1 MRNIYYQFLHTLKC
15 VFLDYKPLISKI
27 LTFSLVILVLG
38 SAFSDMFDTGL
49 EPVTV
54 GILNEDEG
62 KEKVADGIIQVLE
75 PQGTLTPVKASDEDV
90 EDEDEEKDKDK
101 DEEDEEETTEAE
113 TEVSISEWMKVYS
126 VKNEDDGRSLAC
138 DKDIA
143 EDHQIAAMIHF
154 DKDFSKNV
162 VDHDEDADPISIT
175 IKTGRSSQIDATVVK
190 CVFDTFTS
198 SLNADFAVQ
207 KHFPGKSLPQDLD
220 LENGY
225 VKMETDAE
233 STPDA
238 MSYYAI
244 AMLMMV
250 LLYGAEYGCN
260 SIADDYFGVIGE
272 RIKTTPIKRYQQY
285 IGKMLGMVVATAL
298 QGIFI
303 VLLSGLVYGANWG
316 SNYLAL
322 LGVIFSMS
330 AASVTLGACLCMI
343 TRDGAKGQSMVSLL
357 VIACTFL
364 AGGFV
369 KVDMGPLKFISPNYY
384 AQTAMFNS
392 IYNGDMGIA
401 MQNIGILWLF
411 VIGASSIAI
420 LMSRR
425 KRA

>member
-1 MRNIYYQFLHTLKC
+1 MRNIYYQFIHSLKC
-15 VFLDYKPLISKI
+15 VFLDYKPLLSKI

-38 SAFSDMFDTGL
+38 SAFSNMFDTGL

-54 GILNEDEG
+54 GILNEDAG
-62 KEKVADGIIQVLE
+62 KEKVAEGIIQVLE
-75 PQGTLTPVKASDEDV
+75 PQGTITPVKTSDKDDDA
-90 EDEDEEKDKDK
+90 DEDEE
-101 DEEDEEETTEAE
+101 EETTAAVVEA
-113 TEVSISEWMKVYS
+113 SISVWMKVYT
-126 VKNEDDGRSLAC
+126 VKNEADGRSLAC

-162 VDHDEDADPISIT
+162 LEHDGNDDAEPISIS

-207 KHFPGKSLPQDLD
+207 KHFPGKSLPQNLNIED
-220 LENGY
+220 GY
-225 VKMETDAE
+225 TKMETDAD

-260 SIADDYFGVIGE
+260 SIADDYFGAIGE
-272 RIKTTPIKRYQQY
+272 RIKTTPIKRYEQY
-285 IGKMLGMVVATAL
+285 IGKMLGMIVATTL

-303 VLLSGLVYGANWG
+303 VLLTGLVYGAKWG
-316 SNYLAL
+316 TNYLAL
-322 LGVIFSMS
+322 LGIIFSMS

-343 TRDGAKGQSMVSLL
+343 TRDGGKGQAMVALL

-369 KVDMGPLKFISPNYY
+369 KVDMGTLKYISPNYY

-401 MQNIGILWLF
+401 MQNIGIIWLF
-411 VIGASSIAI
+411 TIGASVVAI
-420 LMSRR
+420 LLSRR

>member
-1 MRNIYYQFLHTLKC
+1 MRNIYYQFIHTLKC

-38 SAFSDMFDTGL
+38 SAFSNMFSSGL

-54 GILNEDEG
+54 GILNEDKG
-62 KEKVADGIIQVLE
+62 NEKIAEGIIQVLE
-75 PQGTLTPVKASDEDV
+75 PQGTLTPVKESDEDA
-90 EDEDEEKDKDK
+90 E
-101 DEEDEEETTEAE
+101 EEDATEEETTAD
-113 TEVSISEWMKVYS
+113 VSISEWMKVYS
-126 VKNEDDGRSLAC
+126 VKNEEDGRSLAC

-154 DKDFSKNV
+154 DEDFTKNV
-162 VDHDEDADPISIT
+162 MEYGDKKDADPIPIT
-175 IKTGRSSQIDATVVK
+175 IKTGRSSQIDTTVVK

-207 KHFPGKSLPQDLD
+207 KHFPGKSLPQDLN

-225 VKMETDAE
+225 TKMETDAE
-233 STPDA
+233 ATPDA

-285 IGKMLGMVVATAL
+285 IGKMLGMVVATAI

-303 VLLSGLVYGANWG
+303 VLLSGLVYGAKWG
-316 SNYLAL
+316 TNYLAL
-322 LGVIFSMS
+322 VGIIFSMS

-369 KVDMGPLKFISPNYY
+369 KVDMGLLKFISPNYY

-401 MQNIGILWLF
+401 MQNIGILWMF
-411 VIGASSIAI
+411 VIGASAIAI

>member
-1 MRNIYYQFLHTLKC
+1 MLNIYYQFIHSLKC
-15 VFLDYKPLISKI
+15 VFKDTKPLISKI

-38 SAFSDMFDTGL
+38 SAFSDMFDSQI

-54 GILNEDEG
+54 GILNEDSG
-62 KEKVADGIIQVLE
+62 KEKIAENIIQVLE
-75 PQGTLTPVKASDEDV
+75 PQGTLTPVKKSDTEDKDDED
-90 EDEDEEKDKDK
+90 DEEKAT
-101 DEEDEEETTEAE
+101 ETDAD
-113 TEVSISEWMKVYS
+113 VSIAEWMKVYS
-126 VKNEDDGRSLAC
+126 VKNEEDGRSLAC
-138 DKDIA
+138 DEDIA

-154 DKDFSKNV
+154 SGDFSKQVMDKGDN
-162 VDHDEDADPISIT
+162 EDSEPVPIT
-175 IKTGRSSQIDATVVK
+175 IKTGRSSQVDSTVVK
-190 CVFDTFTS
+190 CVFDTFTN

-207 KHFPGKSLPQDLD
+207 KHFNGKSLPEDLD
-220 LENGY
+220 IENGY
-225 VKMETDAE
+225 TQMETDAE
-233 STPDA
+233 ATPDA

-272 RIKTTPIKRYQQY
+272 RIKTTPIKRYEQY
-285 IGKMLGMVVATAL
+285 IGKMLGMVVATTL

-303 VLLSGLVYGANWG
+303 VLLTGLVYGAKWG
-316 SNYLAL
+316 NNYLAL

-343 TRDGAKGQSMVSLL
+343 TRDGPKGQAMVSLL

-369 KVDMGPLKFISPNYY
+369 KMDMGPLKFVSPNYY

-392 IYNGDMGIA
+392 IYNGDNVIA
-401 MQNIGILWLF
+401 LQNIGILWLF
-411 VIGASSIAI
+411 VIGASAVAI

>member
-1 MRNIYYQFLHTLKC
+1 MRNIYYQFIHTLKC

-49 EPVTV
+49 EPVKV
-54 GILNEDEG
+54 GILNEDTGE
-62 KEKVADGIIQVLE
+62 EKAADGIVQLLE
-75 PQGTLTPVKASDEDV
+75 PQGPLTPVKESDEDA
-90 EDEDEEKDKDK
+90 EDEET
-101 DEEDEEETTEAE
+101 EDAAE
-113 TEVSISEWMKVYS
+113 SAEVSISQWMKVYT
-126 VKNEDDGRSLAC
+126 VNNEEDGRSLAC

-143 EDHQIAAMIHF
+143 EDQQIAAMIHF
-154 DKDFSKNV
+154 DKDFSKKVAENYEK
-162 VDHDEDADPISIT
+162 EDADPVSIS
-175 IKTGRSSQIDATVVK
+175 IKTGRSSQIDTTVVK

-198 SLNADFAVQ
+198 SLNANVAVQ
-207 KHFPGKSLPQDLD
+207 KHFNGSKSLPQEIDF
-220 LENGY
+220 ENGY
-225 VKMETDAE
+225 TRMEIDAE
-233 STPDA
+233 ATPDA

-250 LLYGAEYGCN
+250 LLYGAEYGYN

-285 IGKMLGMVVATAL
+285 IGKMLGMVTATTL

-316 SNYLAL
+316 NNYLAL
-322 LGVIFSMS
+322 LGIIISMS

-343 TRDGAKGQSMVSLL
+343 TRDGARGQSMVVLL

-392 IYNGDMGIA
+392 IYNGDTAIA
-401 MQNIGILWLF
+401 LQNIGVLWLF
-411 VIGASSIAI
+411 VIGASAIAI

>member
-1 MRNIYYQFLHTLKC
+1 MRNIYYQFIHSLKC
-15 VFLDYKPLISKI
+15 VFLDYKPLLSKI

-38 SAFSDMFDTGL
+38 SAFSNMFDTGL

-54 GILNEDEG
+54 GILNEDAG
-62 KEKVADGIIQVLE
+62 KEKIAEGIIQVLE
-75 PQGTLTPVKASDEDV
+75 PQGTITPVKTSDKDGDA
-90 EDEDEEKDKDK
+90 DEDEEE
-101 DEEDEEETTEAE
+101 DEEEEEETTEAE
-113 TEVSISEWMKVYS
+113 VEASISDWMKVYT
-126 VKNEDDGRSLAC
+126 VKNEADGRSLAC

-162 VDHDEDADPISIT
+162 LEHDGDDDAEPISIS

-207 KHFPGKSLPQDLD
+207 KHFPGKSLPQNLNIED
-220 LENGY
+220 GY
-225 VKMETDAE
+225 VKMETDAD

-260 SIADDYFGVIGE
+260 SIADDYFGAIGE
-272 RIKTTPIKRYQQY
+272 RIKTTPIKRYEQY
-285 IGKMLGMVVATAL
+285 IGKMLGMIVATTL

-303 VLLSGLVYGANWG
+303 VLLTGLVYGAKWG
-316 SNYLAL
+316 TNYLAL
-322 LGVIFSMS
+322 LGIIFSMS

-343 TRDGAKGQSMVSLL
+343 TRDGGKGQAMVALL

-369 KVDMGPLKFISPNYY
+369 KVDMGTLKYISPNYY

-401 MQNIGILWLF
+401 MQNIGVIWLF
-411 VIGASSIAI
+411 TIGASVVAI
-420 LMSRR
+420 LLSRR

>member
-1 MRNIYYQFLHTLKC
+1 MRNIYYQFIHSLKC
-15 VFLDYKPLISKI
+15 VFLDYKPLLSKI

-38 SAFSDMFDTGL
+38 SAFSNMFDTGL

-54 GILNEDEG
+54 GILNEDAG
-62 KEKVADGIIQVLE
+62 KEKIAEGIIQVLE
-75 PQGTLTPVKASDEDV
+75 PQGTITPVKTSDKDDDA
-90 EDEDEEKDKDK
+90 DEDEE
-101 DEEDEEETTEAE
+101 EEEEETTAAEVEA
-113 TEVSISEWMKVYS
+113 SISDWMKVYT
-126 VKNEDDGRSLAC
+126 VKNEADGRSLAC

-162 VDHDEDADPISIT
+162 LEHDGDDDAEPISIS

-198 SLNADFAVQ
+198 SLNADFAVK
-207 KHFPGKSLPQDLD
+207 KHFPGKSLPQNLNIED
-220 LENGY
+220 GY
-225 VKMETDAE
+225 VKMETDAD

-260 SIADDYFGVIGE
+260 SIADDYFGAIGE
-272 RIKTTPIKRYQQY
+272 RIKTTPIKRYEQY
-285 IGKMLGMVVATAL
+285 IGKMLGMIVATTL

-303 VLLSGLVYGANWG
+303 VLLTGLVYGAKWG
-316 SNYLAL
+316 TNYLAL
-322 LGVIFSMS
+322 LGIIFSMS

-343 TRDGAKGQSMVSLL
+343 TRDGGKGQAMVALL

-369 KVDMGPLKFISPNYY
+369 KVDMGTLKYISPNYY

-401 MQNIGILWLF
+401 MQNIGIIWLF
-411 VIGASSIAI
+411 TIGASVVAI
-420 LMSRR
+420 LLSRR

>member
-1 MRNIYYQFLHTLKC
+1 M
-15 VFLDYKPLISKI
+15 ISKI

-38 SAFSDMFDTGL
+38 SAFSDMFDSGL

-54 GILNEDEG
+54 GILNEDNG
-62 KEKVADGIIQVLE
+62 KEQVADGIIQVLE
-75 PQGTLTPVKASDEDV
+75 PQGTLTPVKASEED
-90 EDEDEEKDKDK
+90 DK
-101 DEEDEEETTEAE
+101 EEDEKEEATEAGAD
-113 TEVSISEWMKVYS
+113 VSISQWMKVYN

-154 DKDFSKNV
+154 SEDFSKNV
-162 VDHDEDADPISIT
+162 MDNAGKEDGDTIPIT

-190 CVFDTFTS
+190 CVFDTFTN

-207 KHFPGKSLPQDLD
+207 KHFPGKNLPQDLD
-220 LENGY
+220 IENGY
-225 VKMETDAE
+225 TKMEIDAK

-238 MSYYAI
+238 MTYYAI

-260 SIADDYFGVIGE
+260 SIADDFFGVIGE
-272 RIKTTPIKRYQQY
+272 RIKTTPIKRYEQY
-285 IGKMLGMVVATAL
+285 IGKMLGMIVATTI

-303 VLLSGLVYGANWG
+303 VLLTGLVYGAKWG
-316 SNYLAL
+316 TNYLAL

-343 TRDGAKGQSMVSLL
+343 TRDGAKGQAMVSIL
-357 VIACTFL
+357 VIVCTLL

-369 KVDMGPLKFISPNYY
+369 KIDTGPLKFISPNYY

-392 IYNGDMGIA
+392 IFNGDNGIA
-401 MQNIGILWLF
+401 LQNIGILWLF
-411 VIGASSIAI
+411 VIGASIVAI

>member
-1 MRNIYYQFLHTLKC
+1 MINIYYQLVHSLKC
-15 VFLDYKPLISKI
+15 IFKDTKPLISKI

-38 SAFSDMFDTGL
+38 SAFSDMFDTNI
-49 EPVTV
+49 EPVKV
-54 GILNEDEG
+54 GILNEDKG
-62 KEKVADGIIQVLE
+62 ALSTGIIQVLE
-75 PQGTLTPVKASDEDV
+75 PLGTLDPEAEATQA
-90 EDEDEEKDKDK
+90 
-101 DEEDEEETTEAE
+101 EEDEENTEDENA
-113 TEVSISEWMKVYS
+113 TADVSIGEWMKVYNVES
-126 VKNEDDGRSLAC
+126 EEDGRALAC
-138 DKDIA
+138 DDEVADENRIS
-143 EDHQIAAMIHF
+143 AMIHF
-154 DKDFSKNV
+154 PEGFTDKVTEN
-162 VDHDEDADPISIT
+162 ADKSDGEATPIT
-175 IKTGRSSQIDATVVK
+175 IKTGRSTQVDTTVVK
-190 CVFDTFTS
+190 CVFDTFTN

-207 KHFPGKSLPQDLD
+207 EHFDGKSLPQDLD
-220 LENGY
+220 IENGY
-225 VKMETDAE
+225 TQMETDAE
-233 STPDA
+233 ATPDA

-260 SIADDYFGVIGE
+260 SIADDYLGVIGE

-285 IGKMLGMVVATAL
+285 IGKMLGMVIATTL

-303 VLLSGLVYGANWG
+303 VLLTGLVYGAKWG

-322 LGVIFSMS
+322 LAIIFSMS

-343 TRDGAKGQSMVSLL
+343 TRNGARGQAMVSLI

-369 KVDMGPLKFISPNYY
+369 KMDMGALKYISPNYY

-392 IYNGDMGIA
+392 IYNGDTGIA
-401 MQNIGILWLF
+401 LQNIGILWLF
-411 VIGASSIAI
+411 VIGASAIAI

>member
-1 MRNIYYQFLHTLKC
+1 MRNIYYQFVHTLKC

-54 GILNEDEG
+54 GILNEDTG
-62 KEKVADGIIQVLE
+62 KEKVAEGIIQVLE
-75 PQGTLTPVKASDEDV
+75 PQGTLTPVKES
-90 EDEDEEKDKDK
+90 EKDTE
-101 DEEDEEETTEAE
+101 DEEDEEAEKATETTEA
-113 TEVSISEWMKVYS
+113 SISQWMKVYT
-126 VKNEDDGRSLAC
+126 VENEADGRSLAC
-138 DKDIA
+138 DQDIA

-154 DKDFSKNV
+154 DKDFSKDV
-162 VDHDEDADPISIT
+162 MEYGDKEDPEPISIS

-220 LENGY
+220 IEDGY
-225 VKMETDAE
+225 TRMEIDVE

-272 RIKTTPIKRYQQY
+272 RIKTTPIKRYEQY
-285 IGKMLGMVVATAL
+285 IGKMLGMIVATTL

-303 VLLSGLVYGANWG
+303 VLLTGLVYGANWG
-316 SNYLAL
+316 NNYLAL
-322 LGVIFSMS
+322 LGVIISMS

-369 KVDMGPLKFISPNYY
+369 KIDMGPLKFISPNYY

-392 IYNGDMGIA
+392 IYNGDTGIA

-411 VIGASSIAI
+411 VMGASAVAI

>member
-1 MRNIYYQFLHTLKC
+1 MRNIYYQFIHTLKC

-38 SAFSDMFDTGL
+38 SAFSDMFESGL

-54 GILNEDEG
+54 GILNEDTG
-62 KEKVADGIIQVLE
+62 KEKIAEGIIQVLE
-75 PQGTLTPVKASDEDV
+75 PLGTLSPKKAD
-90 EDEDEEKDKDK
+90 DKDA
-101 DEEDEEETTEAE
+101 EDEEEEEA
-113 TEVSISEWMKVYS
+113 TGAGADVSIGEWMKVYN
-126 VKNEDDGRSLAC
+126 VKNEADGRSMAC
-138 DKDIA
+138 DKDID

-154 DKDFSKNV
+154 DKDFSKKV
-162 VDHDEDADPISIT
+162 MEYDAEDEDREPISIS

-190 CVFDTFTS
+190 CVFDTFAS

-207 KHFPGKSLPQDLD
+207 KHFPGKNLPQDLD
-220 LENGY
+220 LEKGY
-225 VKMETDAE
+225 TKMEINAE

-260 SIADDYFGVIGE
+260 TIADDYLGVIGE

-285 IGKMLGMVVATAL
+285 IGKMLGMIVSTTL

-303 VLLSGLVYGANWG
+303 VLLTGLVYGANWG
-316 SNYLAL
+316 NNYLAL
-322 LGVIFSMS
+322 LGVIISMS

-343 TRDGAKGQSMVSLL
+343 TRDGARGQSLVSLL

-364 AGGFV
+364 AGGFI
-369 KVDMGPLKFISPNYY
+369 KIDMGPLKFISPNYY

-392 IYNGDMGIA
+392 IYNGDTGIA
-401 MQNIGILWLF
+401 LQNIGILWLF
-411 VIGASSIAI
+411 VLGASVIAI

>member
-1 MRNIYYQFLHTLKC
+1 MRNIYYQFIHSLKC
-15 VFLDYKPLISKI
+15 VFLDYKPLLSKI

-38 SAFSDMFDTGL
+38 SAFSNMFDTGL

-54 GILNEDEG
+54 GILNEDAG
-62 KEKVADGIIQVLE
+62 KEKVAEGIIQVLE
-75 PQGTLTPVKASDEDV
+75 PQGTITPVKTSD
-90 EDEDEEKDKDK
+90 KDDDADK
-101 DEEDEEETTEAE
+101 DEEEEEEEETTAAEVEA
-113 TEVSISEWMKVYS
+113 SISDWMKVYT

-162 VDHDEDADPISIT
+162 LEHDGDDDAEPISIS

-207 KHFPGKSLPQDLD
+207 KHFPGKSLPQNLNIED
-220 LENGY
+220 GY
-225 VKMETDAE
+225 VKMETDAD

-260 SIADDYFGVIGE
+260 SIADDYFGAIGE
-272 RIKTTPIKRYQQY
+272 RIKTTPIKRYEQY
-285 IGKMLGMVVATAL
+285 IGKMLGMIVATTL

-303 VLLSGLVYGANWG
+303 VLLTGLVYGAKWG
-316 SNYLAL
+316 TNYLAL
-322 LGVIFSMS
+322 LGIIFSMS

-343 TRDGAKGQSMVSLL
+343 TRDGGKGQAMVALL

-369 KVDMGPLKFISPNYY
+369 KVDMGTLKYISPNYY

-401 MQNIGILWLF
+401 MQNIGIIWLF
-411 VIGASSIAI
+411 TIGASVVAI
-420 LMSRR
+420 LLSRR

>member
-1 MRNIYYQFLHTLKC
+1 MRNIYYQFIHTLKC

-54 GILNEDEG
+54 GILNEDTG
-62 KEKVADGIIQVLE
+62 NEKVAEGIIQVLE
-75 PQGTLTPVKASDEDV
+75 PQGTLAPVKESDEDT
-90 EDEDEEKDKDK
+90 EDEDEA
-101 DEEDEEETTEAE
+101 DEEETEE
-113 TEVSISEWMKVYS
+113 TEEATEEQTDVSISEWMKVYT
-126 VKNEDDGRSLAC
+126 VKNEEDGRSMAC

-162 VDHDEDADPISIT
+162 LAHGDDEDAEPISIT

-207 KHFPGKSLPQDLD
+207 KHFPGKSLPQNLD

-225 VKMETDAE
+225 VKMETDAD

-285 IGKMLGMVVATAL
+285 IGKMLGMVVSTTL
-298 QGIFI
+298 QGLFI
-303 VLLSGLVYGANWG
+303 VLLSGLVYGAKWG
-316 SNYLAL
+316 TNYLAL
-322 LGVIFSMS
+322 LGIIFSMS

-343 TRDGAKGQSMVSLL
+343 TRDGAKGQSMVSIL

-401 MQNIGILWLF
+401 LQNIGILWLF